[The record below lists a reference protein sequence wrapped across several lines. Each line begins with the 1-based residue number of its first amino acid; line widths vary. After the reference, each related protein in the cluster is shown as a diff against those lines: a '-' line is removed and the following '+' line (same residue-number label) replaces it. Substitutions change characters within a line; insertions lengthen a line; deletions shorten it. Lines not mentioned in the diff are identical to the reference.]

1 MTNFFTAEELVENY
15 QKFRKL
21 INQTFTGERLESLN
35 KMYDH
40 YEERMIYTPASSVE
54 HYHNAFPGGYVDH
67 VLRVCRNSLKVYE
80 LWKDLG
86 MIMEDIDRETLLF
99 TALHH
104 DLGKLGTAD
113 KDYYIKNDSEWHVKN
128 QGKIYKTSPDIHW
141 MNTNDRTMFN
151 LNHFGVKYTEVEMI
165 GMRLTD
171 GLYDE
176 GNKQYYI
183 KYNNDDRL
191 KTSLPFIMHTADQMA
206 AIYENKRWETQGSK
220 VKSTRNPNGRPSAK
234 GKLSDTFSKQTETSV
249 NVFDAF
255 KDIVE
260 D

>member
-1 MTNFFTAEELVENY
+1 MNFFTAEELVENY
-15 QKFRKL
+15 EKFRKL

-40 YEERMIYTPASSVE
+40 FEERIIYTPASSVE

-67 VLRVCRNSLKVYE
+67 VLRVCRNALKVYD
-80 LWKDLG
+80 LWQDLG
-86 MIMEDIDRETLLF
+86 MIMEDIDRQTLLF

-113 KDYYIKNDSEWHVKN
+113 MDYYIKNDSEWHVKN
-128 QGKIYKTSPDIHW
+128 QGKIYKTNPNIHW

-206 AIYENKRWETQGSK
+206 AIYENKRWETKGTK
-220 VKSTRNPNGRPSAK
+220 VKSTRNPNGRPSSQS
-234 GKLSDTFSKQTETSV
+234 KLSNAFSSTENKV

-255 KDIVE
+255 KDIV
-260 D
+260 DD

>member
-67 VLRVCRNSLKVYE
+67 VLRVCRNSLKVYD

-104 DLGKLGTAD
+104 D
-113 KDYYIKNDSEWHVKN
+113 
-128 QGKIYKTSPDIHW
+128 
-141 MNTNDRTMFN
+141 
-151 LNHFGVKYTEVEMI
+151 
-165 GMRLTD
+165 
-171 GLYDE
+171 
-176 GNKQYYI
+176 
-183 KYNNDDRL
+183 
-191 KTSLPFIMHTADQMA
+191 
-206 AIYENKRWETQGSK
+206 
-220 VKSTRNPNGRPSAK
+220 
-234 GKLSDTFSKQTETSV
+234 
-249 NVFDAF
+249 
-255 KDIVE
+255 
-260 D
+260 